1 MAQRLKESVRQSI
14 LLAAAEAFAR
24 NGYRGTRLQDV
35 AGAADIATG
44 NLYRYYADKDAL
56 FNAIVSR
63 SLAAQLLCRLRARV
77 RELGA
82 VSDWGTMTAGRSGT
96 ADALLDFFIEHRIP
110 TLILLSGA
118 EASPLAHV
126 RPLVVR
132 ELTRLASAYLH
143 KHHAQPDEVVPHTV
157 LVQIFVGTADMIVS
171 ILQEANDG
179 DSVRQAF
186 AAYWR
191 YQLAGLQALL
201 HV

>member
-1 MAQRLKESVRQSI
+1 MAQRLKESVREGI
-14 LLAAAEAFAR
+14 LSAAAEAFAR
-24 NGYRGTRLQDV
+24 DGYRGTRLQDV
-35 AGAADIATG
+35 ARAADVATG

-56 FNAIVSR
+56 FDAIVPR
-63 SLAAQLLCRLRARV
+63 TLAAQLLCRLRARV

-82 VSDWGTMTAGRSGT
+82 AREWGTMIAGRSHT
-96 ADALLDFFIEHRIP
+96 ADALLEFFIEHRVP

-118 EASPLAHV
+118 EVSPLAHV

-143 KHHAQPDEVVPHTV
+143 KHHARPDDVVPHAV

-171 ILQEANDG
+171 ILQHASDG
-179 DSVRQAF
+179 DAVRKAF

-201 HV
+201 DV